1 MWSPRYYGG
10 SFFIYLGGC
19 DVDVWK
25 LWESS
30 MQPCLGETV
39 QLCDLCLSKPRVLLF
54 LFFFSFFENYFLD
67 GTIRRRFDPFQ
78 EIIIMA

>member
-19 DVDVWK
+19 DVDVGK

-30 MQPCLGETV
+30 MQPCLEETV
-39 QLCDLCLSKPRVLLF
+39 QLCDCLSKPRVLLF
-54 LFFFSFFENYFLD
+54 LSLFLSFFFFSFL
-67 GTIRRRFDPFQ
+67 
-78 EIIIMA
+78 